1 MLICLRGALQAGGKL
16 AQRGIDYCHRLTQT
30 RCVQLVGPVG
40 GGGSRTKG
48 SRDRADKCFPGIP
61 RNFRGPYQRSIVRRR
76 AINCTPTWRWSTG
89 PTGVGSSQP
98 SVGLP
103 DSQTDGRTDSQ
114 TDRRS
119 VKQATS
125 QSVRQSVCQLLNAA
139 FIMRRFALF
148 SAEKIIR
155 AARSVELDQTISWEY
170 GK

>member
-40 GGGSRTKG
+40 SEGSRTKG
-48 SRDRADKCFPGIP
+48 WRDRADKCFPGIP

-76 AINCTPTWRWSTG
+76 AINCPPTWRWSTG
-89 PTGVGSSQP
+89 PTGVGSCQP

-103 DSQTDGRTDSQ
+103 DTQ

-119 VKQATS
+119 SRQLVS
-125 QSVRQSVCQLLNAA
+125 QSVCQLLDAA

>member
-48 SRDRADKCFPGIP
+48 WRDRADKCFPGIP

-76 AINCTPTWRWSTG
+76 AINCPPTWRWSTG

-103 DSQTDGRTDSQ
+103 DTQ

-119 VKQATS
+119 SRQLVS
-125 QSVRQSVCQLLNAA
+125 QSVSLSV
-139 FIMRRFALF
+139 
-148 SAEKIIR
+148 AE
-155 AARSVELDQTISWEY
+155 RSVHYAPFCTIFRRENH
-170 GK
+170 

>member
-40 GGGSRTKG
+40 REGSRTKG
-48 SRDRADKCFPGIP
+48 WRDRADKCFPGIP

-76 AINCTPTWRWSTG
+76 AINCPPTWRWSTG
-89 PTGVGSSQP
+89 PTGVGSSKP

-103 DSQTDGRTDSQ
+103 DTQ

-119 VKQATS
+119 SRQLVS
-125 QSVRQSVCQLLNAA
+125 QSVCQLLNAA